1 MSSLKFLFS
10 TASTTENKVTDEVD
24 NDNGNLSPLPRVPG
38 ILVAGVGSVG
48 CEVRYHASCDSDL
61 IWPPGGRS
69 APPDF
74 YPGLSARTMLPA
86 VVRL

>member
-1 MSSLKFLFS
+1 M
-10 TASTTENKVTDEVD
+10 TDEVD
-24 NDNGNLSPLPRVPG
+24 NDNGHLFLLPRVPWYP
-38 ILVAGVGSVG
+38 G
-48 CEVRYHASCDSDL
+48 CWVPYHVSCDSDH
-61 IWPPGGRS
+61 IWPAGGRS